1 MVSPQMPSLIAHWK
15 QGNGFSSWYRPLDTM
30 IPLDCSGSSVM
41 EDLVK
46 SLGVFIIS
54 IRYNALKTK
63 KKKLYHYHV
72 EKWLILLHRIDPE
85 AYWKLGF

>member
-63 KKKLYHYHV
+63 KKTLSLSCRKV
-72 EKWLILLHRIDPE
+72 ANPSS
-85 AYWKLGF
+85 